1 MADVGTK
8 RATLRDVAN
17 LAGVSI
23 ATASKALN
31 DRQHVSASARAR
43 VHEAAATLA
52 FTPNEAARS
61 LLAGQTGTVGL
72 ITGDLEGRFSLPIL
86 MGAEDAFGAGRV
98 SVLLCDARGDAI
110 REKYHLEA
118 LLRRNVDGIIV
129 VGYRTNPRPPLPES
143 VPVPVVYAYAP
154 SENPGDVSVIPDD
167 TAAGALATDHLI
179 TTGRRRIAHISG
191 DPDYTAA
198 TERATG
204 VSERLAQNRLDL
216 AFGRP
221 LFGSWSEQWGRTA
234 TDRLLESD
242 PDIDGIVCAS
252 DQIAR
257 GALDALRAAG
267 RAVPRDVGIIG
278 VDNWDAMTLGA
289 SPTLSSVDLNLKE
302 LGRDAAELLFASMAG
317 SVEPGIR
324 RVRGRVVARESS

>member
-118 LLRRNVDGIIV
+118 
-129 VGYRTNPRPPLPES
+129 S
-143 VPVPVVYAYAP
+143 SSSA
-154 SENPGDVSVIPDD
+154 
-167 TAAGALATDHLI
+167 
-179 TTGRRRIAHISG
+179 
-191 DPDYTAA
+191 
-198 TERATG
+198 
-204 VSERLAQNRLDL
+204 
-216 AFGRP
+216 
-221 LFGSWSEQWGRTA
+221 
-234 TDRLLESD
+234 
-242 PDIDGIVCAS
+242 
-252 DQIAR
+252 IAR
-257 GALDALRAAG
+257 
-267 RAVPRDVGIIG
+267 
-278 VDNWDAMTLGA
+278 TLGRHCP
-289 SPTLSSVDLNLKE
+289 SLFRFRSST
-302 LGRDAAELLFASMAG
+302 RT
-317 SVEPGIR
+317 R
-324 RVRGRVVARESS
+324 RARTPATCR